1 MLLIQCTFNFFFI
14 FLNIVSAIFGNPMRF
29 DLRLNVKKNAHSLYK
44 SQKNKKI
51 KTCLIKNRL
60 KSNKIIA
67 IFKFY
72 IYSENDAR

>member
-1 MLLIQCTFNFFFI
+1 MRFNFK
-14 FLNIVSAIFGNPMRF
+14 
-29 DLRLNVKKNAHSLYK
+29 LNVKNAHSLYK
-44 SQKNKKI
+44 SKKKKII